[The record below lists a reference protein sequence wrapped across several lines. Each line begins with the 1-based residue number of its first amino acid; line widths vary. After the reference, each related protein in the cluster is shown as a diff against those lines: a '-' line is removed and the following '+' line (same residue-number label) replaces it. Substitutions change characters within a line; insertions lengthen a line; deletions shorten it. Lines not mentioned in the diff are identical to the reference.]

1 MMGDKVTLLRLLLEA
16 PQKDGPAGD
25 KNEGF
30 YGVGNKVCY
39 KSRYFL
45 FGGDP
50 GSAAPE
56 QTLLVARTVEGNYG
70 VVISAQDVADLVAKI
85 LNEARSQP
93 Q

>member
-45 FGGDP
+45 FGETLGVRRP
-50 GSAAPE
+50 NRLYWWHAP
-56 QTLLVARTVEGNYG
+56 
-70 VVISAQDVADLVAKI
+70 
-85 LNEARSQP
+85 
-93 Q
+93 